1 MSRLTLVPTP
11 IGNLGDIGR
20 RALEVLASADV
31 VAAEDT
37 RHSRKLLDHYAIA
50 TPLERLDAHTMAAR
64 ARPLL
69 ERHAW
74 VAYVTDAGTP
84 GISDPGADLVRIA
97 LEAGVHVEALPGATA
112 FVPALVLSGLPT
124 ARFAFEGFL
133 PRKGGERRRRIAGI
147 ATRTATTVLYEAP
160 GRVAATLRDLARACG
175 GDRAASVSR
184 ELTKLHEETARG
196 SLDDLARRFDAAA
209 PRGEVVIVIG
219 PAPERD
225 TGDDDVGR
233 SLADVGTSDLAA
245 RLADVGIRGRLL
257 RDALTA
263 LGAARN
269 LAYRM
274 ALEYPDLGGAP
285 ARAAEGDAEL
295 PPAVEPEVVAEGE
308 SEAEGEP
315 EAVSE
320 DDPA

>member
-11 IGNLGDIGR
+11 IGNLGDISR
-20 RALEVLASADV
+20 RALEVLAAADV

-69 ERHAW
+69 ERHGW

-97 LEAGVHVEALPGATA
+97 LEAGVDVEALPGATA

-133 PRKGGERRRRIAGI
+133 PRKGGERRRRIARI
-147 ATRTATTVLYEAP
+147 AARSATTLLYEAP
-160 GRVAATLRDLARACG
+160 VRLAATLRDLAEACG
-175 GDRAASVSR
+175 GDRSASVSR

-196 SLDDLARRFDAAA
+196 SLDALVRRFTANAA
-209 PRGEVVIVIG
+209 RGEVVIVIG

-225 TGDDDVGR
+225 TGEDDVGR
-233 SLADVGTSDLAA
+233 SLAEVGAGELATRLAA
-245 RLADVGIRGRLL
+245 VGIRGRLL

-263 LGAARN
+263 LGAPRN
-269 LAYRM
+269 LAYRL
-274 ALEYPDLGGAP
+274 ALE
-285 ARAAEGDAEL
+285 R
-295 PPAVEPEVVAEGE
+295 PPRDEPEGPPED
-308 SEAEGEP
+308 EP
-315 EAVSE
+315 EDEPS
-320 DDPA
+320 